1 MQRVREGWDDH
12 LEQKTGPA
20 QARPAR
26 PRQSDALVNR
36 IAQIFETWKQAVAL
50 LRKACPRLSLAVA
63 LLTLLEAAANIAAL
77 YAMKLLV
84 DEISPAVGGSKADGV
99 GAIMPTLIVTAGALV
114 GMVIVQNIANML
126 RLRQGLLVS
135 EYVDRQIHDR
145 AISVDLQFYESP
157 LYHDALERAR
167 AGGAQRPAQVISS
180 LISAVRAAIELLA
193 VLALMARIDLR
204 LLPVLV
210 IPVSLALIARLHYTR
225 KLFNWRM
232 SRAQNERRAG
242 YFDWLLTSATY
253 AKEMRL
259 AGLGGFFRDRYHTLK
274 SQLRTDQIRIEQQKA
289 WSELAIALLGALV
302 FVAAG
307 ALLLQDSLAGTRPL
321 GDVVLFLL
329 LLRRA
334 EGAGNEMVGG
344 ASRIV
349 DDHMYMQRLF
359 EFLGITPTLETSTG
373 KLPPPASGGDSIKL
387 TNVSFRYSPDGPDV
401 LHDVSLELQRGKVV
415 ALVGENGSGKT
426 TLIKLLTRLY
436 DPTSGVVLLDGT
448 DIRTFAAA
456 EYRRLLSVI
465 FQDFAV
471 YAEPVSDNI
480 RFGDIATPATPD
492 RITAAAKSAGAT
504 EFIARLPKGYD
515 TQLTR
520 MFEDGQDLS
529 VGQWQRLALARALY
543 PASRFLILDEPTSA
557 LDPRAE
563 YELFQDFREKIGGRG
578 ALVISHRLSTVR
590 QADYTYVLDHGRI
603 VEHGRHDDLVAAGGK
618 YAELFDMQAKHY
630 R

>member
-1 MQRVREGWDDH
+1 MV
-12 LEQKTGPA
+12 
-20 QARPAR
+20 
-26 PRQSDALVNR
+26 
-36 IAQIFETWKQAVAL
+36 
-50 LRKACPRLSLAVA
+50 VA
-63 LLTLLEAAANIAAL
+63 LLTLVEAATNIAAL

-84 DEISPAVGGSKADGV
+84 DEISTGVGGARTDGV
-99 GAIMPTLIVTAGALV
+99 SAIIPTLLVTAGALV
-114 GMVIVQNIANML
+114 GMVIVQNISNML

-157 LYHDALERAR
+157 RYYDALERAR

-180 LISAVRAAIELLA
+180 LIGAVRAALELLA

-210 IPVSLALIARLHYTR
+210 IPVSLALFVRLHYTR

-232 SRAQNERRAG
+232 ARAQNERRAG
-242 YFDWLLTSATY
+242 YFDWMLTSATF
-253 AKEMRL
+253 AKEMRVN
-259 AGLGGFFRDRYHTLK
+259 GLGAFFRDRYNALK
-274 SQLRTDQIRIEQQKA
+274 SQLRIDQIRIEQAKA
-289 WSELAIALLGALV
+289 WSELAIALLGAGV

-307 ALLLQDSLAGTRPL
+307 ALLLQDSLAGARPL

-349 DDHMYMQRLF
+349 DDHLYMERLF
-359 EFLGITPTLETSTG
+359 EFLAIKPTLETTTG
-373 KLPPPASGGDSIKL
+373 ARPLPAGGGDSIKL
-387 TNVSFRYSPDGPDV
+387 TNVSFRYSPDGNDV
-401 LHDVSLELQRGKVV
+401 LQNVSIELRRGQVV

-436 DPTSGVVLLDGT
+436 DPTSGVITFDGT
-448 DIRTFAAA
+448 DIRTFAVA
-456 EYRRLLSVI
+456 EYRRRLSVI
-465 FQDFAV
+465 FQDFATH
-471 YAEPVSDNI
+471 AEPVSENI
-480 RFGDIATPATPD
+480 RFGDIASPATAD
-492 RITAAAKSAGAT
+492 RIAGAAAKAGAA
-504 EFIARLPKGYD
+504 EFIAELPKGYD
-515 TQLTR
+515 TPLTR
-520 MFEDGQDLS
+520 LFEDGQDLS

-543 PASRFLILDEPTSA
+543 PASQFLILDEPTSA

-563 YELFQDFREKIGGRG
+563 YELFEDFRKKIDGRG

-590 QADYTYVLDHGRI
+590 QADYTYVLDKGRI